1 MTYQRFQAGLSLVE
15 LMVALAI
22 SSFLILG
29 VTQIYIDNKRSYSFQ
44 QNQTENL
51 EAGRYALLML
61 QQELTK
67 AGYRRRPDEQPSNA
81 FPEIPTDIPG
91 LGCGVFSAGETVK
104 RTALSSLCIR
114 YQPRDNLERNC
125 LGELP
130 ATASTLQTGPYT
142 SSPEIVIERLYF
154 EKDPDSEAGALKCTR
169 VHTNP
174 SGTVLSGRNVQT
186 GELVSG
192 IVDLRYEL
200 GVGSAADPRN
210 ISQYTTTATTLPI
223 LAVRYTALLRSSG
236 IRLRESVDV
245 SDALANWQA
254 LTGLENSDSL
264 VAAIKADDKGQ
275 IYQVSQSNVML
286 RNLMP

>member
-1 MTYQRFQAGLSLVE
+1 MNYQRTQAGLSLVE

-67 AGYRRRPDEQPSNA
+67 AGYRRRPDEQPESA
-81 FPEIPTDIPG
+81 FPAPSETN
-91 LGCGVFSAGETVK
+91 LASCGTFAAGVTVK
-104 RTALSSLCIR
+104 RTALDSICIR
-114 YQPRDNLERNC
+114 YQPRDHLERNC
-125 LGELP
+125 LGDLP
-130 ATASTLQTGPYT
+130 ATATALEAGPYT
-142 SSPEIVIERLYF
+142 SANEIVVERLFF
-154 EKDPDSEAGALKCTR
+154 EKDANSLSGTLKCTR
-169 VHTNP
+169 VHTNLA
-174 SGTVLSGRNVQT
+174 GAVLDGRTAQT

-192 IVDLRYEL
+192 IVDLRYEF

-210 ISQYTTTATTLPI
+210 ISQYTTAATNLPI
-223 LAVRYTALLRSSG
+223 LAVRYTALMRSSG
-236 IRLRESVDV
+236 ANLRESVAV
-245 SDALANWQA
+245 GDALNNWQA
-254 LTGLENSDSL
+254 LTGLANSDSVVTAL
-264 VAAIKADDKGQ
+264 KADDKGQ
-275 IYQVSQSNVML
+275 LYQVSQSTVML

>member
-1 MTYQRFQAGLSLVE
+1 MMYRHIQAGLSLVE

-51 EAGRYALLML
+51 EGSRYALLML

-67 AGYRRRPDEQPSNA
+67 AGYRRRPDEQLSAA
-81 FPEIPTDIPG
+81 FPAAGD
-91 LGCGVFSAGETVK
+91 LAGCGAFSAGETVK
-104 RTALSSLCIR
+104 RIAANSLCIR
-114 YQPRDNLERNC
+114 YQPRDHLERNC

-130 ATASTLQTGPYT
+130 ATASTLEPGPYT
-142 SSPEIVIERLYF
+142 SSTEIVIERLYF
-154 EKDPDSEAGALKCTR
+154 EKDTDSEAGTLKCTR
-169 VHTNP
+169 VHTTP
-174 SGTVLSGRNVQT
+174 SGTTLSGRTAQT

-192 IVDLRYEL
+192 LVDLRYEL

-210 ISQYTTTATTLPI
+210 ISQYTTADTTLPI

-245 SDALANWQA
+245 SDALENWQT
-254 LTGLENSDSL
+254 LTGLEDSDAV
-264 VAAIKADDKGQ
+264 VAAIKADDNGQ
-275 IYQVSQSNVML
+275 IYQISQSNVML

>member
-1 MTYQRFQAGLSLVE
+1 MIYRRFQTGLSLVE

-51 EAGRYALLML
+51 EASRYALLML

-67 AGYRRRPDEQPSNA
+67 AGYRRRPDEQLSAA
-81 FPEIPTDIPG
+81 FPAAASISG
-91 LGCGVFSAGETVK
+91 LGCGAFSAGETVK
-104 RTALSSLCIR
+104 RTASNSLCIR
-114 YQPRDNLERNC
+114 YQPRDHLERNC
-125 LGELP
+125 LGDLP
-130 ATASTLQTGPYT
+130 ATAATLASGPYT
-142 SSPEIVIERLYF
+142 SSSEIVIERLYF
-154 EKDPDSEAGALKCTR
+154 QKDPDSEAGTLRCTR
-169 VHTNP
+169 VHTDL
-174 SGTVLSGRNVQT
+174 SGTVLSERRLQT

-192 IVDLRYEL
+192 LVDLRYEF
-200 GVGSAADPRN
+200 GVGTAADPRN
-210 ISQYTTTATTLPI
+210 ISEYTTANTTLPI

-245 SDALANWQA
+245 SDALRNWQTLA
-254 LTGLENSDSL
+254 GLQDSDSL

>member
-1 MTYQRFQAGLSLVE
+1 MNYQRTQAGLSLVE

-67 AGYRRRPDEQPSNA
+67 AGYRRRPDEQSVNA
-81 FPEIPTDIPG
+81 FPAPSETN
-91 LGCGVFSAGETVK
+91 LAGCGTFPAGVTVK
-104 RTALSSLCIR
+104 RTALDSICIR
-114 YQPRDNLERNC
+114 YQPRDHLERDC
-125 LGELP
+125 LGDLP
-130 ATASTLQTGPYT
+130 VTATALEAGPYT
-142 SSPEIVIERLYF
+142 SSDEIVVERLFF
-154 EKDPDSEAGALKCTR
+154 EKDANSLSGTLKCTR
-169 VHTNP
+169 VHTNLA
-174 SGTVLSGRNVQT
+174 GTVLAARAAQT

-192 IVDLRYEL
+192 LVDLRYEF

-210 ISQYTTTATTLPI
+210 ISQYTTAATNLPI
-223 LAVRYTALLRSSG
+223 LAVRYTALMRSSG
-236 IRLRESVDV
+236 ASLRESVAV
-245 SDALANWQA
+245 GDALNNWQA
-254 LTGLENSDSL
+254 LTGLANSDSL
-264 VAAIKADDKGQ
+264 VAALKADDKGQ
-275 IYQVSQSNVML
+275 LYQVSQSTVML